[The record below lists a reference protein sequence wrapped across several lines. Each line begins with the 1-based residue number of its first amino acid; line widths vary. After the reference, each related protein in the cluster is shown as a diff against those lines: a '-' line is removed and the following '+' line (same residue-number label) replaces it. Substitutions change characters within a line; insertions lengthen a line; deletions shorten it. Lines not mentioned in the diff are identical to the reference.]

1 METPAATAEI
11 FRPFRRNG
19 LLLHSGLALV
29 SAAAGGVCF
38 WQLSTQ
44 QGQPGF
50 LWLLLLGILVLIPF
64 PLLVYHL
71 YGLLSATYTLE
82 RDGLRLRWGLRAED
96 IPLQEIEWLRN
107 ALELGFTLPLP
118 PIRLPGAIV
127 GTRNVEGLGRVEF
140 MASDVNNLLLVATPR
155 CVFVISP
162 ADMRAFERAFR
173 RSMEM
178 GSLSPMT
185 AYSTQPVV
193 FLRQI
198 LADRSVRVLLAIS
211 AFLLIGLLVV
221 VALQL
226 PGRELVSLGFDSEGL
241 PREAG
246 SAQQLLILP
255 ALGAVVL
262 LVDLIAGMFLYHRW
276 KQHLIAYLLWA
287 GSGLTS
293 LLLIFAALQIS

>member
-1 METPAATAEI
+1 MQTTAATAEV
-11 FRPFRRNG
+11 FRPFRRKG
-19 LLLHSGLALV
+19 LLLHGGLALV

-38 WQLSTQ
+38 WQLTAQ
-44 QGQPGF
+44 QGRPGF
-50 LWLLLLGILVLIPF
+50 LWLLLLGILLLIPF
-64 PLLVYHL
+64 PLLIYNL
-71 YGLLSATYTLE
+71 YGLLNATYTLE

-96 IPLQEIEWLRN
+96 IPLQEIEWMRN
-107 ALELGFTLPLP
+107 ARELGFVLPLP
-118 PIRLPGAIV
+118 TIRFPGAVLGI
-127 GTRNVEGLGRVEF
+127 RNVEGLGRVEF
-140 MASDVNNLLLVATPR
+140 MASDAGNLLLVATSR

-162 ADMRAFERAFR
+162 ADLRAFEKAFR

-193 FLRQI
+193 FLRQM
-198 LADRSVRVLLAIS
+198 LADRSVRILLAIS

-226 PGRELVSLGFDSEGL
+226 PGREFVSLGFDSQGL

-246 SAQQLLILP
+246 LAQQLLMLP

-262 LVDLIAGMFLYHRW
+262 LVDLIAGMLLYHRW
-276 KQHLIAYLLWA
+276 KQHLIAYLLW
-287 GSGLTS
+287 GSSGLTS
-293 LLLIFAALQIS
+293 ILLIFAALQIS